1 MRRCLQLAA
10 LGAGAVSPN
19 PMVGA
24 VLVHDDRVIGEG
36 FHIRYGEAHTE
47 VNCIN
52 SVAAWDQQLIKDSI
66 LYVSLEP
73 CNHYGKTPA
82 CTDLIIHNKI
92 KKVVAACTD
101 PFEKVNGTGIE
112 KLRSNGVQVVAGVLE
127 KEAKW
132 LNRRFFTFYQKNR
145 PYIILK
151 WAQSDNLKIAGE
163 HSTASKISNEITDR
177 LVHKWRSEEAAI
189 MVGTNTALT
198 DDPSLTTRLWK
209 GNHPVRIVVD
219 VELKL
224 PGSLNLLD
232 NSCPTIILNRFRHET
247 LGNNFFYKYEALD
260 GLIEATM
267 QALRRQNL
275 LSVIIEGGGKL
286 LSSFISSGLWDEA
299 RIISNRRLYIKDGIK
314 APALENEILFKKEII
329 WSDEICY
336 YKRNEG

>member
-36 FHIRYGEAHTE
+36 FHIRYGEAHAE

-232 NSCPTIILNRFRHET
+232 NRYPTIILNRFRHET

-314 APALENEILFKKEII
+314 APALGNEILFKKEII